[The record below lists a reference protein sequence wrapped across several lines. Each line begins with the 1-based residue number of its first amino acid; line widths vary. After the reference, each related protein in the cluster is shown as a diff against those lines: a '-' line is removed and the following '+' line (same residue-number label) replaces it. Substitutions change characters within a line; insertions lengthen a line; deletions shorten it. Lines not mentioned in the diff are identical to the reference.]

1 MLRKFAAVLIAASM
15 LTAPAFAQGTATA
28 PAAKAPATALAPA
41 AKSATTAPVAA
52 PAAST
57 VTTKVIKK
65 HKKAKNV
72 RHVRHVKHAKK
83 VRHHYA
89 VKTVSAKPMTA
100 PAATRVPLPI
110 SASAPMIAPEARSI
124 CGW

>member
-1 MLRKFAAVLIAASM
+1 MVLNGDSFCRIDLKGMLDFHRQSQGALTLAAAV
-15 LTAPAFAQGTATA
+15 PAFAQGTATA

-65 HKKAKNV
+65 HRKAKHA

-83 VRHHYA
+83 VRHYHA

-100 PAATRVPLPI
+100 PAA
-110 SASAPMIAPEARSI
+110 APSRTN
-124 CGW
+124 